1 MVVSMPELV
10 EKTFQRQIA
19 YKIRIS
25 DILSCP
31 FGKDDASAGYIKLNG
46 INISRAN
53 VIANV
58 VYKSEEGQS
67 HSTALIDDGT
77 GKIILRTF
85 EKNDIFSK
93 VDVGDVALVI
103 GRVREF
109 GNERYILPEITKKL
123 QSFEWMTLRKIELK
137 DVVAEAASQAE
148 EKIAEEPAPNVNEE
162 IYLLIKKL
170 DNGEG
175 ASIEDVVANSSNP
188 DAEKIVSR
196 LLENGDIFEI
206 RPGKVK
212 VLE

>member
-1 MVVSMPELV
+1 MPET
-10 EKTFQRQIA
+10 EKTFQRQVA

-25 DILSCP
+25 DILNCP

-46 INISRAN
+46 TNISRAN

-58 VYKSEEGQS
+58 VYKSEDGQNS
-67 HSTALIDDGT
+67 ITALIDDGT
-77 GKIILRTF
+77 GKILLRTF

-93 VDVGDVALVI
+93 VDVGDVTLVI
-103 GRVREF
+103 GRIREF
-109 GNERYILPEITKKL
+109 GNERYILPEIVKRL

-137 DVVAEAASQAE
+137 DVVAEAANKSA
-148 EKIAEEPAPNVNEE
+148 EKIEEQAAPNANEG

-170 DNGEG
+170 DGGEG
-175 ASIEDVVANSSNP
+175 SSIEDVVRNSNDP
-188 DAEKIVSR
+188 DAEKIISR

-206 RPGKVK
+206 RPGRLK